1 MRTQRRCLFLLELA
15 IFLEFCDHL
24 TARGWNEPMGH
35 SQEDQKSKA
44 RAHPTSRHL
53 VIRGHFPY
61 YLTMLNK
68 AFQLLVTKVTSMSPF
83 WTLWAMASWFG
94 LTQLNSMLFSD
105 CSPQAVWFIFL
116 PVTFQGQEEELSL
129 YMWLKL
135 INGVNQLYSKQVW

>member
-1 MRTQRRCLFLLELA
+1 MRTQRRRLFLLELA

-24 TARGWNEPMGH
+24 TAWGWNEQMGH
-35 SQEDQKSKA
+35 SQENQKSKA

-94 LTQLNSMLFSD
+94 LAQFHVIFRLLTSSYVVYFSSHD
-105 CSPQAVWFIFL
+105 IPRSGRRVIFIY
-116 PVTFQGQEEELSL
+116 VVET
-129 YMWLKL
+129 
-135 INGVNQLYSKQVW
+135 N